1 MGAAIG
7 VGVVHCHFSVEA
19 TELDVDV
26 EGARGVG
33 GSTNETTRL
42 RDQQSQS
49 SLKFATEILSLHFPH
64 EIRANPP

>member
-19 TELDVDV
+19 TELDV
-26 EGARGVG
+26 EGPGG

>member
-19 TELDVDV
+19 TELDV

-33 GSTNETTRL
+33 VSTNETTRL

-64 EIRANPP
+64 EIRVNPP